1 MRLILPAILL
11 LIIIIVALTLLQKPP
26 VEKEQD
32 YTRGKLLYIKCQ
44 PCHRLFEEYIG
55 PPMYGTLERVP
66 HKEWIHQFINNPAKM
81 IQEDAYASCLKTKYK
96 SVMTAFSISQKEID
110 TLYTY
115 VYSEARKRKDI
126 WQNPKFF
133 KRCK

>member
-1 MRLILPAILL
+1 MRLILTALLL
-11 LIIIIVALTLLQKPP
+11 LIIILVALTLFQKPSG
-26 VEKEQD
+26 EKEQD
-32 YTRGKLLYIKCQ
+32 NSQGKLLYLKCQ
-44 PCHRLFEEYIG
+44 PCHRLFEEYVG

-66 HKEWIHQFINNPAKM
+66 DKEWIHQFINNPSKT
-81 IQEDAYASCLKTKYK
+81 IQEDAYASCLKNKYK
-96 SVMTAFSISQKEID
+96 SVMTAFIISKKEID

-133 KRCK
+133 TRCK